1 MILYLR
7 LWEFIF
13 PGLNGKGFVLGIHNK
28 ESTMDKELMME
39 ILKFLVGMGILF
51 LFPYVFFVFGL

>member
-1 MILYLR
+1 
-7 LWEFIF
+7 
-13 PGLNGKGFVLGIHNK
+13 
-28 ESTMDKELMME
+28 MDKELMME